1 MAKKKTTGKKRY
13 LGLFWFMVILIPAL
27 VSCLFWSISAGLW
40 GELPSFEELEN
51 PKSNLASRVFSSD
64 QKMLGTYYV
73 ENRSNVRFDELNP
86 YLVEALI
93 ATEDERY
100 HEHSGID
107 LQGLVRVVVFAGGRG
122 GGSTITQQLAKNL
135 FRTRA
140 HLKGGT
146 VIKKLAEWLLAVRL
160 EKQYTKEEIVALY
173 FNTYDFIYNAV
184 GVESAAHVYFNSS
197 LDSLRLE
204 DAAML
209 VGMAKNPSL
218 FNPRRFPEN
227 AVNRRNTVLHQMV
240 KNDFLSTEE
249 FDSLKILPIELD
261 FQKINHSEGLATH
274 FREYLRG
281 ELKRWCASHFKPN
294 GDPYDLYRDGL
305 KVFTTIDSRIQ
316 THAEAAVREHLAEHQ
331 KNFDNDQ
338 KKNKTAPFR
347 DVDEDEIEGIMLAA
361 MRRSDRYNRGL
372 DQYPEIRQA
381 NREYHTFSSERN
393 EINKSIEKLKRLLQ
407 RAERLKQ
414 EHSEKEL
421 TKEIQK
427 LRKRKEDLQPDLD
440 KTWEAYHEVWKPVD
454 DSMQVVF
461 NDTLPMKVFSWEG
474 DIDTVFSPMDSIRYY
489 KGFLQAGMMSM
500 DPITGHIKAW
510 VGGNDHR
517 HFKFDNVKQGARQ
530 VGSTF
535 KPFVYA
541 LAMQEGWSPCEK
553 VLNVPVTFEKE
564 QWDLPKDWT
573 PKDDSPKKFRNVD
586 VSLKRAL
593 ANSINPITAFIMKK
607 FGPQAVINLVRKMG
621 VTANIDPYPA
631 ICLGTPSI
639 SVYEMVAAH
648 CTFTNG
654 GVYTEPVVITR
665 IEDKNG
671 NVVQEF
677 VPETNEVMSEETAYT
692 MVNLM
697 EGVVKY
703 GTGVRLRYKYKLNS
717 PIAGKTGTTQNHSDG
732 WFMGHTPDLVTGVW
746 VGNEDRS
753 AHFKGMYHGQGA
765 SMALPVF
772 GLYMQKV
779 WGDSTIDISQ
789 GSFPRPEA
797 KLKVELDCKEYDRK
811 HADIRQ
817 GGDGFSEMDEFDN
830 W

>member
-1 MAKKKTTGKKRY
+1 
-13 LGLFWFMVILIPAL
+13 
-27 VSCLFWSISAGLW
+27 
-40 GELPSFEELEN
+40 
-51 PKSNLASRVFSSD
+51 
-64 QKMLGTYYV
+64 
-73 ENRSNVRFDELNP
+73 
-86 YLVEALI
+86 
-93 ATEDERY
+93 
-100 HEHSGID
+100 
-107 LQGLVRVVVFAGGRG
+107 
-122 GGSTITQQLAKNL
+122 
-135 FRTRA
+135 
-140 HLKGGT
+140 
-146 VIKKLAEWLLAVRL
+146 
-160 EKQYTKEEIVALY
+160 
-173 FNTYDFIYNAV
+173 
-184 GVESAAHVYFNSS
+184 
-197 LDSLRLE
+197 
-204 DAAML
+204 
-209 VGMAKNPSL
+209 
-218 FNPRRFPEN
+218 
-227 AVNRRNTVLHQMV
+227 
-240 KNDFLSTEE
+240 
-249 FDSLKILPIELD
+249 
-261 FQKINHSEGLATH
+261 
-274 FREYLRG
+274 
-281 ELKRWCASHFKPN
+281 
-294 GDPYDLYRDGL
+294 
-305 KVFTTIDSRIQ
+305 
-316 THAEAAVREHLAEHQ
+316 
-331 KNFDNDQ
+331 
-338 KKNKTAPFR
+338 
-347 DVDEDEIEGIMLAA
+347 
-361 MRRSDRYNRGL
+361 
-372 DQYPEIRQA
+372 
-381 NREYHTFSSERN
+381 
-393 EINKSIEKLKRLLQ
+393 
-407 RAERLKQ
+407 
-414 EHSEKEL
+414 
-421 TKEIQK
+421 
-427 LRKRKEDLQPDLD
+427 
-440 KTWEAYHEVWKPVD
+440 
-454 DSMQVVF
+454 
-461 NDTLPMKVFSWEG
+461 
-474 DIDTVFSPMDSIRYY
+474 MDSIRYY
-489 KGFLQAGMMSM
+489 KRFLQAGLMSM

-553 VLNVPVTFEKE
+553 VLNVPVTFEKD

-607 FGPQAVINLVRKMG
+607 FGPQAVIDLVRKMG
-621 VTANIDPYPA
+621 ITANIDPYPA
-631 ICLGTPSI
+631 ICLGTPSL

-732 WFMGHTPDLVTGVW
+732 WFIGHTPDLVTGVW

-779 WGDSTIDISQ
+779 WSDSTIDISQ

-797 KLKVELDCKEYDRK
+797 KLQVELDCKEYDRK
-811 HADIRQ
+811 HSELRQ
-817 GGDGFSEMDEFDN
+817 DKGGFSEMDEFDN

>member
-1 MAKKKTTGKKRY
+1 MAKINQSGRSKY
-13 LGLFWFMVILIPAL
+13 LAIFWLLFIGGGIVVFGI
-27 VSCLFWSISAGLW
+27 FWSISAGLW

-64 QKMLGTYYV
+64 QKQLGTYYV

-86 YLVEALI
+86 YLVDALI

-100 HEHSGID
+100 LEHSGID
-107 LQGLVRVVVFAGGRG
+107 LQGLMRVLVFAGSRG

-135 FRTRA
+135 FRTRSS
-140 HLKGGT
+140 LKGGT

-160 EKQYTKEEIVALY
+160 ERQYSKEEIVALY

-197 LDSLRLE
+197 LDSLNLQE
-204 DAAML
+204 SAML
-209 VGMAKNPSL
+209 VGMAQNPVL
-218 FNPRRFPEN
+218 FNPRKFPEN
-227 AVNRRNTVLHQMV
+227 AMHRRNIVLHQMV
-240 KNDFLSTEE
+240 KNEYLTTEE
-249 FDSLKILPIELD
+249 FDSLKVLPIELD
-261 FQKINHSEGLATH
+261 FQKIDHSVGLATH

-281 ELKRWCASHFKPN
+281 ELRAWCASHYKPD
-294 GDPYDLYRDGL
+294 GEPYDLYRDGL
-305 KVFTTIDSRIQ
+305 KIYTTIDSRIQ
-316 THAEAAVREHLAEHQ
+316 THAEAAVREHLTEHQ
-331 KNFDNDQ
+331 KNFDKDQ
-338 KKNKTAPFR
+338 KNNKTAPFR
-347 DVDEDEIEGIMLAA
+347 DVTDEEIESIMLAA
-361 MRRSDRYNRGL
+361 MRRSHRYNTAL
-372 DQYPEIRQA
+372 DKYPEIRQA
-381 NREYHTFSSERN
+381 NREYYKFSSERDEVN
-393 EINKSIEKLKRLLQ
+393 RTIEKLKRLLQ
-407 RAERLKQ
+407 RAERLEQ
-414 EHSEKEL
+414 EASEKEL
-421 TKEIQK
+421 TEEIKQ
-427 LRKRKEDLQPDLD
+427 LRKRKEKLQPDVD
-440 KTWEAYHEVWKPVD
+440 RTWDAYHKIWKPFD

-461 NDTLPMKVFSWEG
+461 NDTLAMSVFSWEG
-474 DIDTVFSPMDSIRYY
+474 DIDTVLSPMDSIRYY
-489 KGFLQAGMMSM
+489 KHFLQAGMMSM
-500 DPITGHIKAW
+500 DPTTGHIKAW

-517 HFKFDNVKQGARQ
+517 HFKFDNVKQGSRQ

-541 LAMQEGWSPCEK
+541 LAMQEGYSPCQK
-553 VLNVPVTFEKE
+553 ILNVPVTFEKE

-573 PKDDSPKKFRNVD
+573 PKDDSPEKFHNVE

-607 FGPQAVINLVRKMG
+607 FGPQAVIDLVQKMG
-621 VTANIDPYPA
+621 ITANIDPYPA
-631 ICLGTPSI
+631 ICLGTPTL
-639 SVYEMVAAH
+639 SVYEMTAAH

-671 NVVQEF
+671 NVIQEF
-677 VPETNEVMSEETAYT
+677 VPETHEVMSEQTAYT

-697 EGVVKY
+697 EGVVQY

-765 SMALPVF
+765 SMALPIF

-779 WGDSTIDISQ
+779 WADSTLDISQ
-789 GSFPRPEA
+789 GSFPKPEV
-797 KLKVELDCKEYDRK
+797 KLNVELDCKTYESQKTDL
-811 HADIRQ
+811 Q
-817 GGDGFSEMDEFDN
+817 GGGAGFSEMDEFDN